1 MAVGHQ
7 EHFIRTMPEFK
18 EGDILCSKYQLKK
31 HFDGG
36 GFSSVWLARD
46 LKAGSDFALKIY
58 DDIESMDEFRKNFN
72 LVVNLNHSNIFT
84 PKSYDVH
91 NGVPFLVMSYCQN
104 GSASSRIGNME
115 EEEIWRFAHDVAA
128 GLAYLHN
135 RRKGIV
141 HQDIKPANIL
151 IDNDGKFMITDFD
164 ISTRQDPTRR
174 MTENQVKQMQDFNYG
189 SGTPDYM
196 GAERW
201 PDEKENYIPSKTPI
215 RASDI
220 WSFGATLYELMMGIT
235 PFGETGGACQKEKC
249 KKLAWWKK
257 NGNAIPPIKKKY
269 SKELR
274 KLVRMCLAL
283 RTYERPTAQQIA
295 ECSLRHEAP
304 GPKRRWKYAA
314 IFAFVVATISI
325 IYISSKKEKP
335 IEQELTYE
343 DSLYV
348 AKVEEARTIIEDEW
362 LSNRKE
368 DMESSLMTV
377 NNIEK
382 ACHLYE
388 EAQKIPVS
396 NDSIRNSGEK
406 QWADAQKLIDR
417 TYQYFHDREAYYAD
431 PDLSERPAP
440 ADSFANRC
448 TIMKNF
454 ISGNIR

>member
-1 MAVGHQ
+1 MGHQ
-7 EHFIRTMPEFK
+7 EHFVRTMPEFK

-46 LKAGSDFALKIY
+46 LKAGTDFALKIY
-58 DDIESMDEFRKNFN
+58 DDVESMDEFRKNFN

-104 GSASSRIGNME
+104 GSASSRIGDME
-115 EEEIWRFAHDVAA
+115 EDEIWKFAHDVAA

-201 PDEKENYIPSKTPI
+201 PDEKEKYIPSRVPV

-220 WSFGATLYELMMGIT
+220 WSLGATLYELMMGST

-249 KKLAWWKK
+249 KKLKWW
-257 NGNAIPPIKKKY
+257 NMNRNSIPPIKKKY

-274 KLVRMCLAL
+274 KLVKMCLAL
-283 RTYERPTAQQIA
+283 KTYERPTAQQIE
-295 ECSLRHEAP
+295 ECTLRHEAP
-304 GPKRRWKYAA
+304 GSKLRWWRYAA
-314 IFAFVVATISI
+314 IFAFVVATTSI
-325 IYISSKKEKP
+325 IGYISREKEP
-335 IEQELTYE
+335 IVTELTHE
-343 DSLYV
+343 DSVYV
-348 AKVEEARTIIEDEW
+348 AKVEEAITIIEEEW

-368 DMESSLMTV
+368 DMESSLVTV
-377 NNIEK
+377 NNIGK

-396 NDSIRNSGEK
+396 NDSIRNSGQK

-417 TYQYFHDREAYYAD
+417 TYQYFQDREAYYAD
-431 PDLSERPAP
+431 PDLSERSAP

-448 TIMKNF
+448 IIMKNY
-454 ISGNIR
+454 ISSNIR